1 MIKSRTGLT
10 SLSEEEQL
18 GILYWTETI
27 GVPVFPADT
36 KHKGI
41 YIKDWSEIDIANIDH
56 RTNLI
61 NGVYDNGIAIRTGKT
76 SKGLWL
82 IVLDFDGW
90 NAVIEWFGSWDNVV
104 EASRRTRIEWHQDK
118 DRIHYFLLANKPIP
132 NRKILIKDAYLE
144 IRCEKQVLFAYPSF
158 HKGGNRYEP
167 LYNKDIAELND
178 SQISRL
184 QAQIDILC
192 GGYMSDDDKRKYIEF
207 LHLPTTILG
216 VGQGRHDATKVIINN
231 YYWKYNGEWLELS
244 DEERFERA
252 WKWHLEHCVPPRP
265 REELDSLC
273 KWAKDKFRVK
283 RDELHEKIRGERKAT
298 YSGISGCVSYKVN
311 PNEFITGTYD
321 NRLVE
326 IRHTWSEDKNGQLI
340 EKESIIRTFLAC
352 KPVRIIKH
360 RNPLSFLEMPQK
372 YTIEFRGCQPSS
384 NFTIRHKSL
393 PQIIAQLKQSEALTD
408 KNLDNAMI
416 AQIKG
421 FEQAGLLEE
430 NDDLDYTGFF
440 PIGDREIICSNVI
453 IPENIDIEGIKTA
466 LDFID
471 LLASTT
477 AYKDRLDLLSHTLL
491 FGLIA
496 PCSFVFKKVKAP
508 WLGWMHNYGS
518 PNAGKTNSGKISLG
532 LDGHETDDDYI
543 VSMKQVDTLARM
555 GDTISRTTFPIIA
568 DEMELVDKRSGK
580 VNSVI
585 TAAIKTAV
593 DQPILRKVLDQN
605 RNSEHIPALS
615 PLIMTSN
622 PPPPFED
629 VALVKR
635 LAIRHFPTSETH
647 YKGSKDAIFYD
658 TEILPNLSKLHV
670 LGKFRNKFVMN
681 NQPIILDKQLT
692 PFEKARII
700 LKAIYEYADNRQI
713 PEWFNKELEQSQLED
728 SISDSKEAII
738 SAFESMVID
747 KTRNLIGVK
756 VFDPT
761 EIDLCKS
768 SCYERF
774 DTLVSRKLLPFCKE
788 AKGKTTHELTGDY
801 AFGSGIVDEL
811 YRYGITSEQLP
822 NLKAFSDI
830 FGGEVVKSHGKKIAK
845 VSKAKLQ
852 GIFDAEVEI
861 ETEDQKRMSDYDKD
875 RKAWG

>member
-1 MIKSRTGLT
+1 MTTVGEDSLSR
-10 SLSEEEQL
+10 LSEEEQQA
-18 GILYWTETI
+18 ILYWTETI
-27 GVPVFPADT
+27 GV
-36 KHKGI
+36 H
-41 YIKDWSEIDIANIDH
+41 IKDWSEIDFAKIDY

-82 IVLDFDGW
+82 IALDFDGW

-132 NRKILIKDAYLE
+132 NRKILIKDTYLE

-167 LYNKDIAELND
+167 IYNKTIAELTD
-178 SQISRL
+178 SQLTSL

-192 GGYMSDDDKRKYIEF
+192 EGYMSDEDKRKYIEY

-216 VGQGRHDATKVIINN
+216 KGQGRHDATKVIINN
-231 YYWKYNGEWLELS
+231 YYWKYSGEWLELS
-244 DEERFERA
+244 DDQRFERA
-252 WKWHLEHCVPPRP
+252 WDWHIKHCSPSRP
-265 REELDSLC
+265 KEEFDSLC
-273 KWAKDKFRVK
+273 RWAKDKFRVK
-283 RDELHEKIRGERKAT
+283 RDELHEKVRDDRKNTHDGVSAR
-298 YSGISGCVSYKVN
+298 VSYQISPHNYV
-311 PNEFITGTYD
+311 TGTPD

-326 IRHTWSEDKNGQLI
+326 TRHTWSEESGQLI
-340 EKESIIRTFLAC
+340 EKEYIVRTFFAC

-372 YTIEFRGCQPSS
+372 YTIEFRGCQPSGT
-384 NFTIRHKSL
+384 FTIKHKSL
-393 PQIIAQLKQSEALTD
+393 PQIIARLKQSEALTD

-440 PIGDREIICSNVI
+440 PIDGREIICSNLD
-453 IPENIDIEGIKTA
+453 IPENIDIEEVNAA

-471 LLASTT
+471 LLADTT
-477 AYKDRLDLLSHTLL
+477 AFRDRLELLSHTML

-518 PNAGKTNSGKISLG
+518 PNASKTSSAKLALA
-532 LDGHETDDDYI
+532 LDGRETDDDYI
-543 VSMKQVDTLARM
+543 VSMKHVDTLPRM

-568 DEMELVDKRSGK
+568 DEMELVDKRTGK

-585 TAAIKTAV
+585 TAAIKTSV
-593 DQPILRKVLDQN
+593 DQPILRKVLDHN

-615 PLIMTSN
+615 ALIMTSN

-629 VALVKR
+629 AALMKR
-635 LAIRHFPTSETH
+635 LAVRHFPTSETH
-647 YKGSKDAIFYD
+647 YKGSKEAVFYD
-658 TEILPNLSKLHV
+658 SEILPNLSKLHV
-670 LGKFRNKFVMN
+670 LGQFRNKFVMN
-681 NQPIILDKQLT
+681 KQDLILDKKLT

-700 LKAIYEYADNRQI
+700 LKAIYEYAGNRQV
-713 PEWFNKELEQSQLED
+713 PEWFNKELEQTLLED
-728 SISDSKEAII
+728 SISDSKEAIV

-756 VFDPT
+756 AFDPT

-822 NLKAFSDI
+822 NLKAFSDV
-830 FGGEVVKSHGKKIAK
+830 FGGEVVKSHGKKITK
-845 VSKAKLQ
+845 VSKAQLQ
-852 GIFDAEVEI
+852 RIFDADVEVE
-861 ETEDQKRMSDYDKD
+861 TENQKGLADYDKD
-875 RKAWG
+875 RKSVGTGG